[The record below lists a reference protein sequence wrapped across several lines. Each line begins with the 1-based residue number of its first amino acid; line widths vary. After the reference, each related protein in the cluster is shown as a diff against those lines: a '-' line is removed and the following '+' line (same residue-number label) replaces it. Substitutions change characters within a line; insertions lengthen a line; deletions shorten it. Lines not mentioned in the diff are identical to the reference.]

1 MKLNSRENNVSI
13 IYELDNACDF
23 ELSQNLECIESLFE
37 SIEFYIKK
45 FNATVQLL
53 VVSEENLALSTLEHI
68 EYFQEKQLGRLQFKV
83 ELLPESTYFEKKF
96 HGITK
101 CCFENVL
108 LADSDCFYKS
118 NWIELLIYELQ
129 SDSQLVWGKTFA
141 YKDNRKLAN
150 LMRYIWQFPINENDP
165 LNAAIIHRWGNNF
178 GLKKNL
184 LTQYPFEGSSHFG
197 KNTRGDLT
205 QWVNQIAQNEPIFK
219 IMNAL
224 AYHRQ
229 PESINHF
236 SLRMYQAGK
245 DFGHLTFDATINY
258 PRYFLTLYLMNLS
271 QLPETQKISFKLMR
285 LAYFKNE
292 LSILNLAKAVFL
304 IYLGAASYYCGVV
317 ISRLSMVEN
326 LISQT
331 THQ

>member
-1 MKLNSRENNVSI
+1 MKQSPTENNVTI
-13 IYELDNACDF
+13 VYELDNSSDF
-23 ELSQNLECIESLFE
+23 ELVQNLECIKSLFQ
-37 SIEFYIKK
+37 SIEFYINK
-45 FNATVQLL
+45 FNATVQLI

-68 EYFQEKQLGRLQFKV
+68 EYFQEKQSGRLQFKV

-96 HGITK
+96 HGIAK
-101 CCFENVL
+101 SCFENVL
-108 LADSDCFYKS
+108 LADSDCFYES
-118 NWIELLIYELQ
+118 NWIEQLIYELQ
-129 SDSQLVWGKTFA
+129 SDSQIVWGETFA
-141 YKDNRKLAN
+141 YKDVRKLAGI
-150 LMRYIWQFPINENDP
+150 MRYIWQFPINEGDP

-178 GLKKNL
+178 GLKKSL
-184 LTQYPFEGSSHFG
+184 LNQYPFEGSSHFG

-205 QWVNQIAQNEPIFK
+205 QWVNQMAQNKPLYK
-219 IMNAL
+219 VVNAL

-229 PESINHF
+229 LESINHF

-292 LSILNLAKAVFL
+292 LSILNLARAVFL
-304 IYLGAASYYCGVV
+304 IYLGTASYYYGVV
-317 ISRLSMVEN
+317 KSRLSMVEN
-326 LISQT
+326 PISQT
-331 THQ
+331 TYQ